1 MKRIMSAGQHCLNFA
16 QKRYGCYKAQD
27 LAFDTGDTVFIEMMK
42 NGGWWIGFSKG
53 RRGFFPYNYIKLLYG
68 LIVK

>member
-1 MKRIMSAGQHCLNFA
+1 MK
-16 QKRYGCYKAQD
+16 
-27 LAFDTGDTVFIEMMK
+27 T
-42 NGGWWIGFSKG
+42 GGWWIGFSKG